1 MSAQL
6 RRRHA
11 GLSLI
16 EVMVAVLVLA
26 IGLLGIAGLQ
36 AEALANNLASYHY
49 SQALTL
55 AQALIERMRAN
66 RQGVLEGHYLLPADQ
81 LPPPP
86 ALDCGDSPAPCS
98 PAQQAHWDL
107 AMVRAQLSTNDADVD
122 AGAGLS
128 SSSPGVLLPG
138 GRLSVACEADCGSQ
152 DLRVVTLYWD
162 AAHSGATGTDCSG
175 GRTQLHCLRLGYLP

>member
-6 RRRHA
+6 RRRRA

-36 AEALANNLASYHY
+36 AAALANNLAAYHY
-49 SQALTL
+49 SQALNL

-81 LPPPP
+81 LPPPL
-86 ALDCGDSPAPCS
+86 ALDCGDGRARCS

-107 AMVRAQLSTNDADVD
+107 AMVRARLAGDDAD
-122 AGAGLS
+122 AGAGQS
-128 SSSPGVLLPG
+128 SSGPGVLLPG
-138 GRLSVACEADCGSQ
+138 GRLSVTCEADCGAM
-152 DLRVVTLYWD
+152 DLRVVTIYWD
-162 AAHSGATGTDCSG
+162 AARSDATGTDCSG

>member
-6 RRRHA
+6 RRRRA

-36 AEALANNLASYHY
+36 AAALANNLAAYQY
-49 SQALTL
+49 SQALTM

-81 LPPPP
+81 APSPP
-86 ALDCGDSPAPCS
+86 ALDCGDGRSRCS
-98 PAQQAHWDL
+98 PEQQAHWDL
-107 AMVRAQLSTNDADVD
+107 AIVSARLATEETE
-122 AGAGLS
+122 AGAGADAG
-128 SSSPGVLLPG
+128 PGVLLPG
-138 GRLSVACEADCGSQ
+138 GRLSVACEAGCGGK
-152 DLRVVTLYWD
+152 DLRVVTVYWD
-162 AAHSGATGTDCSG
+162 AARSGATGTDCSG
-175 GRTQLHCLRLGYLP
+175 GRGQLHCLRLGYLP